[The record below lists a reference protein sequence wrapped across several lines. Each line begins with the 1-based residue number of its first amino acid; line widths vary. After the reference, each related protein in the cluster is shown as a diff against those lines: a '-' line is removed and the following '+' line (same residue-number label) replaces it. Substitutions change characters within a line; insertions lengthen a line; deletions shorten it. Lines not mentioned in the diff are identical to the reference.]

1 MRRSASE
8 SSRFDVPGCW
18 MQVPP
23 LQASVKAATGTLMGP
38 VSVEIGREHAA
49 VARGELEALLRR
61 CRAGQHGRAIVGT
74 ELRTGE
80 RLTVVEDVEGDVV
93 RIRPDAELRIV
104 VELRG
109 TVTERI

>member
-38 VSVEIGREHAA
+38 VRVEFAGVVQLTENRQT
-49 VARGELEALLRR
+49 VNELLPKLMN
-61 CRAGQHGRAIVGT
+61 GSGV
-74 ELRTGE
+74 
-80 RLTVVEDVEGDVV
+80 
-93 RIRPDAELRIV
+93 PDAGRLAAPSRSAGSTPPKL
-104 VELRG
+104 VESWKHCW
-109 TVTERI
+109 VAAAPDNMDERS